1 MSMQEAVDA
10 PFSPS
15 MATWWNHFEPNSFSK
30 ETINELK
37 EREYKINEANK
48 EIIGQVDAVLVAPSG
63 KLEGVADKRG
73 DNKAVGF

>member
-1 MSMQEAVDA
+1 MHL
-10 PFSPS
+10 FSPS
-15 MATWWNHFEPNSFSK
+15 MLPDEITFEPNSFSK

-63 KLEGVADKRG
+63 KLEGGLIKEVIIKR
-73 DNKAVGF
+73 